1 MVPARSKR
9 PMYPN
14 SVEPYLSVI
23 LVEPYL
29 SVILSEVRR
38 QHLSVIL
45 SEVRRQPNGVERPRC
60 CFDLLRS

>member
-23 LVEPYL
+23 LVEAY
-29 SVILSEVRR
+29 
-38 QHLSVIL
+38 LSVIL